1 MKGSPDSQ
9 WTFLTNHTQV
19 LVVLDRSSEARIRDI
34 ATEVKI
40 TERAVQRILAEL
52 AAEGFLKVTKIGRRN
67 EYAIVRTKKLRHSLE
82 ARVRIGDLL
91 KTIAG

>member
-19 LVVLDRSSEARIRDI
+19 LVVLDRSPEARIRDI
-34 ATEVKI
+34 AAEVGI

-52 AAEGFLKVTKIGRRN
+52 AAEGFLKVTKVGRRN
-67 EYAIVRTKKLRHSLE
+67 EYSIVRTKKLRHPLE

-91 KTIAG
+91 KIISG